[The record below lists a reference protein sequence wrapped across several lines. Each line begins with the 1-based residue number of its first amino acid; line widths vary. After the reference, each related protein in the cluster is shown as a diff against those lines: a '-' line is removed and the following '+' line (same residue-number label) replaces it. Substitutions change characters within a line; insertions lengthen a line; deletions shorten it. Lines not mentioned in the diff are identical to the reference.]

1 MNKREFLDRVKHEDK
16 ILLSNIYDKII
27 LHEKINS
34 PLYLNE
40 FYPPSIWKPLINM
53 RRELGCKISGYG
65 IFDESD
71 RKMISILNEYDEE
84 NIYSY
89 PVELI
94 RIDNK
99 SLFTNLKHSD
109 FLGALMSQGIKR
121 EKFGDLIL
129 ENQSCYVP
137 VSVDISLFIKD
148 NLFKIGKSPCK
159 IETVELYNAKIPTY
173 KFERR
178 HLVVTSMR
186 IDSMVSALCGVSR
199 SVSQDTI
206 KKGHVLVNYE
216 KILRKDAYVE
226 IGSIIT
232 VRGYGK
238 FKIEEYIGKTLKKRE
253 KIVIK
258 KYI

>member
-1 MNKREFLDRVKHEDK
+1 MKKKEFLDRIKHEDK
-16 ILLSNIYDKII
+16 ILLSNIYDKIL

-53 RRELGCKISGYG
+53 SGELGCKISGYG
-65 IFDESD
+65 IFNESD
-71 RKMISILNEYDEE
+71 RKMICILNEYDEE

-94 RIDNK
+94 KIENK

-129 ENQSCYVP
+129 EEQSCYVP
-137 VSVDISLFIKD
+137 ISAEIDLFIKD

-159 IETVELYNAKIPTY
+159 IETIELNSVKIPTY
-173 KFERR
+173 KFEKKQ
-178 HLVVTSMR
+178 LVIASMR
-186 IDSMVSALCGVSR
+186 IDSIVSALCGLSR
-199 SVSQDTI
+199 SVSQDNI
-206 KKGHVLVNYE
+206 KKGQVLVNYE
-216 KILRKDAYVE
+216 KISRKDAYIE

-232 VRGYGK
+232 VRGHGK
-238 FKIEEYIGKTLKKRE
+238 FKIEEYIGKTLKERE